1 MEKNLE
7 FLFLAGFMRSLK
19 TIKNTFPNINEALQ
33 YTIQGESG
41 YGCQLADALLALHAL
56 PSRKLRLLLP
66 DTIAN
71 ALSDNFEWNHDDI
84 QRELDNL
91 VDQEHDALYDLS
103 RISDQQD
110 KATLLSTDTSVFQL
124 IPTSKVL
131 QIPNEDLLYLAK
143 QLFGKQSAGIFAN
156 SVPMWLKAQETFVE
170 RVWTHVTYV

>member
-1 MEKNLE
+1 
-7 FLFLAGFMRSLK
+7 
-19 TIKNTFPNINEALQ
+19 
-33 YTIQGESG
+33 
-41 YGCQLADALLALHAL
+41 L

-91 VDQEHDALYDLS
+91 VVQEHDALYDLS

-131 QIPNEDLLYLAK
+131 QIPNEDIIYLAK
-143 QLFGKQSAGIFAN
+143 QGTAQVYLQILTQCGSNHRKHLWSAFG
-156 SVPMWLKAQETFVE
+156 LT
-170 RVWTHVTYV
+170 